1 MPLLFLRML
10 TVVASRNMMR
20 IFFHLISFAV
30 GNFLYLQL
38 NPRHFSVEEVC

>member
-1 MPLLFLRML
+1 
-10 TVVASRNMMR
+10 MR